1 MKQGYGHMRCGLLGE
16 HLGHSFSPIIHKEIA
31 DYSYDL
37 VELSPEEVGPFV
49 LSDTLDAYNVTIPYK
64 KTVMPFLDVISPEAQ
79 AIGAVN
85 TVVRGKDGKR
95 YGYNTDYFGFDYM
108 IRSAGMEVKNKKA
121 IVFGTGGASATVCAV
136 LRDRGVRELVVI
148 GRKDNTPE
156 VLVRHAD
163 TEIVVNTTPVG
174 MFPKNGE
181 APVELSLFPRCEGVL
196 DVIYNP
202 AKTALLLDAEAR
214 SIPYANGLSMLV
226 AQAVKA
232 FEYFTGDIAED
243 SLTDAAVQAIA
254 RATHNV
260 VLIGMPGCGKST
272 VGRLLADTLG
282 RPFYDADDEFF
293 TMHGRTPAEIIRT
306 EGEERF
312 REMEHT
318 VLCELGKQSGTV
330 IATGGGAVTREY
342 NYAPLHQNGVIL
354 FLDRDV
360 DKLPSSG
367 RPLSQAKS
375 PAVLYRERID
385 AYHRFADYEI
395 KSTENPE
402 QTAALMLAC
411 IQNHRYGGIS

>member
-37 VELSPEEVGPFV
+37 VELAPDEVGPFV
-49 LSDTLDAYNVTIPYK
+49 LGDSLDAYNVTIPYK
-64 KTVMPFLDVISPEAQ
+64 KAVMPYLDVISPEAV

-108 IRSAGMEVKNKKA
+108 IRSVGMTVEGKKA
-121 IVFGTGGASATVCAV
+121 LVFGTGGASATVCAV
-136 LRDRGVRELVVI
+136 LRDRGARELVVI
-148 GRKDNTPE
+148 GRKDNIPE
-156 VLVRHAD
+156 ILATHAD

-174 MFPKNGE
+174 MYPENGK
-181 APVELSLFPRCEGVL
+181 APVDLARFPQCEGVL

-214 SIPYANGLSMLV
+214 GIPFANGLSMLV

-232 FEYFTGDIAED
+232 FEYFTGDVAED

-260 VLIGMPGCGKST
+260 ILVGMPGCGKST
-272 VGRLLADTLG
+272 VGKALADLLG
-282 RPFYDADDEFF
+282 RPFYDADDEFL
-293 TMHGRTPAEIIRT
+293 TMHGRTPAEVISS
-306 EGEERF
+306 EGEEQF
-312 REMEHT
+312 RAMEHA
-318 VLCELGKQSGTV
+318 VLCELGKKSGTV

-342 NYAPLHQNGVIL
+342 NYASLHQNGIIL

-360 DKLPSSG
+360 DKLPTAG
-367 RPLSQAKS
+367 RPLSQAKT
-375 PAVLYRERID
+375 PAQLYAERID
-385 AYHRFADYEI
+385 AYHRFADYEL
-395 KSTENPE
+395 KSTENPAL
-402 QTAALMLAC
+402 TASRMLEC

>member
-1 MKQGYGHMRCGLLGE
+1 MKQGYQGMKCGLLGE

-31 DYSYDL
+31 DYSYEL
-37 VELSPEEVGPFV
+37 VELRPEEVGPFV
-49 LSDTLDAYNVTIPYK
+49 KGDTLDAYNVTIPYK
-64 KTVMPFLDVISPEAQ
+64 KTVMPFLDVISPEAE

-85 TVVRGKDGKR
+85 TVVRGKDGKL

-108 IRSAGMEVKNKKA
+108 IRSAGMQVEGKKA

-136 LRDRGVRELVVI
+136 LRDHGVRELVVI
-148 GRKDNTPE
+148 GIEDNTPE
-156 VLVRHAD
+156 NLARHTDA
-163 TEIVVNTTPVG
+163 EIVANATPVG
-174 MFPKNGE
+174 MYPKNGVT
-181 APVELSLFPRCEGVL
+181 PVDLSIFPHCSGVL

-202 AKTALLLDAEAR
+202 AKTQLLLDAEAR
-214 SIPYANGLSMLV
+214 GIPFANGLSMLV

-232 FEYFTGDIAED
+232 FEYFTGDEAEENV
-243 SLTDAAVQAIA
+243 TDKIVQTIA
-254 RATHNV
+254 RDTHNL

-272 VGRLLADTLG
+272 VGKRLADTLG
-282 RPFYDADDEFF
+282 RPFFDADDEFLA
-293 TMHGRTPAEIIRT
+293 MHGKTPAEVIR
-306 EGEERF
+306 EQGEDRF

-318 VLCELGKQSGTV
+318 VLCELGKKSGAV

-342 NYAPLHQNGVIL
+342 NYAPLHQNSVIL

-367 RPLSQAKS
+367 RPLSQTKS

-385 AYHRFADYEI
+385 AYHRFADYEV

-402 QTAALMLAC
+402 QTAAAMLNA
-411 IQNHRYGGIS
+411 IKHHRYGE

>member
-1 MKQGYGHMRCGLLGE
+1 MKHGYGQMRCGLLGE

-37 VELSPEEVGPFV
+37 IERSPDEVRDFV
-49 LSDTLDAYNVTIPYK
+49 MSDSLDAYNVTIPYK

-108 IRSAGMEVKNKKA
+108 IRSAKMEVKDKKV
-121 IVFGTGGASATVCAV
+121 IVLGTGGASATVCAV
-136 LRDRGVRELVVI
+136 LRDRGARELAVI
-148 GRKDNTPE
+148 GRKDNTSE
-156 VLVRHAD
+156 VLATHAD
-163 TEIVVNTTPVG
+163 AEIIVNTTPVG
-174 MFPKNGE
+174 MYPNNGV
-181 APVELSLFPRCEGVL
+181 APVFLSLFPCCEGVL

-202 AKTALLLDAEAR
+202 AKTQLLLEAEAR
-214 SIPYANGLSMLV
+214 GIPFANGLSMLV

-232 FEYFTGDIAED
+232 FEYFTGDMAED
-243 SLTDAAVQAIA
+243 SLTEDAVQAIA

-260 VLIGMPGCGKST
+260 ILIGMPGCGKST
-272 VGRLLADTLG
+272 VGRLLAKMLD
-282 RPFYDADDEFF
+282 RPFLDADNEFRS
-293 TMHGRTPAEIIRT
+293 MHGRTPAEVIQT
-306 EGEERF
+306 EGEDRF
-312 REMEHT
+312 RELEH
-318 VLCELGKQSGTV
+318 VLLCALGKKSGVV

-342 NYAPLHQNGVIL
+342 NYAPLHQNGLIL

-360 DKLPSSG
+360 DKLPSNG

-385 AYHRFADYEI
+385 AYRRFADHTV
-395 KSTENPE
+395 KSTECPE
-402 QTAALMLAC
+402 QTATVMYNL
-411 IQNHRYGGIS
+411 IQNHHFGT

>member
-31 DYSYDL
+31 DYSYEL
-37 VELSPEEVGPFV
+37 VELQPDQVGPFV
-49 LSDTLDAYNVTIPYK
+49 KGDTLDAYNVTIPYK
-64 KTVMPFLDVISPEAQ
+64 KTVMPFLDVISPEAE

-85 TVVRGKDGKR
+85 TVVRGKDGKL

-108 IRSAGMEVKNKKA
+108 IRSAGMQVKGKKA

-148 GRKDNTPE
+148 GIEDNTPE
-156 VLVRHAD
+156 NLARHTDA
-163 TEIVVNTTPVG
+163 EIIANATPVG
-174 MFPKNGE
+174 MYPKNGVT
-181 APVELSLFPRCEGVL
+181 PVDLSSFPHCSGVL

-202 AKTALLLDAEAR
+202 AKTRLLLDAEAR
-214 SIPYANGLSMLV
+214 GIPFANGLSMLV

-232 FEYFTGDIAED
+232 FEYFTGDQAED
-243 SLTDAAVQAIA
+243 HIVDKIVQTIA
-254 RATHNV
+254 RDTHNL

-272 VGRLLADTLG
+272 VGMLLAETLG
-282 RPFYDADDEFF
+282 RPFFDADDEFLA
-293 TMHGRTPAEIIRT
+293 MHGKTPSEVIR
-306 EGEERF
+306 EQGEECF
-312 REMEHT
+312 REMEHS
-318 VLCELGKQSGTV
+318 VLCELGKKSGVV

-360 DKLPSSG
+360 DKLPSNG

-395 KSTENPE
+395 KSTEIPE
-402 QTAALMLAC
+402 QTAAAMLEA
-411 IQNHRYGGIS
+411 IKHHRYGE

>member
-31 DYSYDL
+31 DYSYEL
-37 VELSPEEVGPFV
+37 VELQPDQVGPFV
-49 LSDTLDAYNVTIPYK
+49 KGDTLDAYNVTIPYK
-64 KTVMPFLDVISPEAQ
+64 KTVMPFLDVISPEAE

-85 TVVRGKDGKR
+85 TVVRGKDGKL

-108 IRSAGMEVKNKKA
+108 IRSAGMQVKGKKA

-148 GRKDNTPE
+148 GIEDNTPE
-156 VLVRHAD
+156 NLARHTDA
-163 TEIVVNTTPVG
+163 EIIANATPVG
-174 MFPKNGE
+174 MYPKNGVT
-181 APVELSLFPRCEGVL
+181 PVDLSSFPHCSGVL

-202 AKTALLLDAEAR
+202 AKTRLLLDAEAR
-214 SIPYANGLSMLV
+214 GIPFANGLSMLV

-232 FEYFTGDIAED
+232 FEYFTGDQAED
-243 SLTDAAVQAIA
+243 HIVDKIVQTIA
-254 RATHNV
+254 RDTHNL

-272 VGRLLADTLG
+272 VGMLLAETLG
-282 RPFYDADDEFF
+282 RPLFDADDEFLA
-293 TMHGRTPAEIIRT
+293 MHGKTPSEVIR
-306 EGEERF
+306 EQGEECF
-312 REMEHT
+312 REMEHS
-318 VLCELGKQSGTV
+318 VLCELGKKSGVV

-360 DKLPSSG
+360 DKLPSNG

-395 KSTENPE
+395 KSTEIPE
-402 QTAALMLAC
+402 QTAAAMLEA
-411 IQNHRYGGIS
+411 IKHHRYGE

>member
-1 MKQGYGHMRCGLLGE
+1 MKQGYQNMKCGLLGE

-37 VELSPEEVGPFV
+37 VELRPEEVGPYV

-108 IRSAGMEVKNKKA
+108 IRSAGMEVKGKKA

-148 GRKDNTPE
+148 GIEDNTPE
-156 VLVRHAD
+156 NLARHAD
-163 TEIVVNTTPVG
+163 AEIIANATPVG
-174 MFPKNGE
+174 MYPKNGV
-181 APVELSLFPRCEGVL
+181 APVDLSLFEHCSGVL

-202 AKTALLLDAEAR
+202 AKTRLLLDAEAR
-214 SIPYANGLSMLV
+214 GIPFANGLSMLV

-232 FEYFTGDIAED
+232 FEFFTGDVAED
-243 SLTDAAVQAIA
+243 GVSDAIVQTIA
-254 RATHNV
+254 RDTHNIILV
-260 VLIGMPGCGKST
+260 GMPGCGKST

-282 RPFYDADDEFF
+282 RPFYDADDEFLA
-293 TMHGRTPAEIIRT
+293 MHGRTPAEVIST
-306 EGEERF
+306 EGEDRF
-312 REMEHT
+312 RNMEHE
-318 VLCELGKQSGTV
+318 VLCELGKRSGTV

-342 NYAPLHQNGVIL
+342 NYDPLHQNGVIL

-360 DKLPSSG
+360 DKLPTNG

-375 PAVLYRERID
+375 PAQLYAERID
-385 AYHRFADYEI
+385 AYRRFADYEI
-395 KSTENPE
+395 KSTENPTLT
-402 QTAALMLAC
+402 TAAMLDA
-411 IQNHRYGGIS
+411 IKNHRYGE

>member
-1 MKQGYGHMRCGLLGE
+1 MKQGYQNMKCGLLGE

-31 DYSYDL
+31 DYSYNL
-37 VELSPEEVGPFV
+37 VELRPEEVGTFV
-49 LSDTLDAYNVTIPYK
+49 RSGTLDAFNVTIPYK
-64 KTVMPFLDVISPEAQ
+64 KDVMPFLDVIAPEAT

-85 TVVRGKDGKR
+85 TVVRGKDGKL

-108 IRSAGMEVKNKKA
+108 IRSAGMQVEGKKA

-148 GRKDNTPE
+148 GIEDNTPE
-156 VLVRHAD
+156 TLARHTDA
-163 TEIVVNTTPVG
+163 EIVANATPVG
-174 MFPKNGE
+174 MYPKNGV
-181 APVELSLFPRCEGVL
+181 APVDLSIFPHCSGVL

-202 AKTALLLDAEAR
+202 AKTRLLLDAEAR
-214 SIPYANGLSMLV
+214 GIPFANGLSMLV

-232 FEYFTGDIAED
+232 FEFFTGDEAED
-243 SLTDAAVQAIA
+243 DIADTIVQTIA
-254 RATHNV
+254 RDTHN
-260 VLIGMPGCGKST
+260 LILVGMPGCGKST

-282 RPFYDADDEFF
+282 RLFFDADDEFL
-293 TMHGRTPAEIIRT
+293 TMHGQTPAEVIRA

-312 REMEHT
+312 REMEHE
-318 VLCELGKQSGTV
+318 VLCELGKKSGTV

-342 NYAPLHQNGVIL
+342 NYDPLHQNGIIL

-367 RPLSQAKS
+367 RPLSQAKT
-375 PAVLYRERID
+375 PEVLYRERID

-395 KSTENPE
+395 KSTEVPE
-402 QTAALMLAC
+402 QTVAAMLDA
-411 IQNHRYGGIS
+411 IKNHRYGK